1 MNNKELLEKLLSDLQ
16 VCKPNKKEAI
26 NLIIKMLSKVNKVIN
41 TQYNLGCIAEA
52 CIKSH
57 FSSDSVICS
66 SPKGVNDL
74 NIEISQYNIKK
85 YFNGIQARDIDIKFI
100 NNYSSAHK
108 PQNEKYL
115 VCITPKGAYMI
126 YSGIVEYNNDNK
138 IILSSVYKN
147 GVRMVALGKKLGLE

>member
-16 VCKPNKKEAI
+16 ACKPNKKEAI
-26 NLIIKMLSKVNKVIN
+26 NLIIKMLSKVSKVID

-57 FSSDSVICS
+57 FSNDSVIYS

-85 YFNGIQARDIDIKFI
+85 YFNGIQTKDIDIKFI
-100 NNYSSAHK
+100 NNYSTAHK
-108 PQNEKYL
+108 PQSEKYL

-126 YSGIVEYNNDNK
+126 YSDIVEYNSDSK
-138 IILSSVYKN
+138 IILSSVYKK
-147 GVRMVALGKKLGLE
+147 GVRMVALNKKLGLE

>member
-1 MNNKELLEKLLSDLQ
+1 MNKKLLEKLVNDLQ

-26 NLIIKMLSKVNKVIN
+26 KIVIKMLSKVNKVIN

-57 FSSDSVICS
+57 FSSDSVIYS

-85 YFNGIQARDIDIKFI
+85 YFNGIQTKDIDIKFI
-100 NNYSSAHK
+100 NNYSTAHK
-108 PQNEKYL
+108 PQSEKYL

-126 YSGIVEYNNDNK
+126 YSNIVEYNSDSK

-147 GVRMVALGKKLGLE
+147 GVRMVALSKKLGLE

>member
-1 MNNKELLEKLLSDLQ
+1 MNNRELLEKLLSDLQ
-16 VCKPNKKEAI
+16 VCKPNKREAI
-26 NLIIKMLSKVNKVIN
+26 NIIIKMLSKVNKVIN

-57 FSSDSVICS
+57 FSSDSVIYS

-85 YFNGIQARDIDIKFI
+85 YFNGIQTKDIDIKFI
-100 NNYSSAHK
+100 NNYSTAHK

-115 VCITPKGAYMI
+115 VCITPKGVYMI
-126 YSGIVEYNNDNK
+126 YSDIVEYNNDSK
-138 IILSSVYKN
+138 IILSSVYRN
-147 GVRMVALGKKLGLE
+147 GVHMVALSKKLGLE

>member
-1 MNNKELLEKLLSDLQ
+1 MNNKQLLEKLLSDLQ
-16 VCKPNKKEAI
+16 ACKPNKREAI
-26 NLIIKMLSKVNKVIN
+26 NVIIKMLSNVSKVID

-85 YFNGIQARDIDIKFI
+85 YFNGIQTKDIDIKFI
-100 NNYSSAHK
+100 NNYSTAHK
-108 PQNEKYL
+108 PQSQKYL
-115 VCITPKGAYMI
+115 LCITPKGVYMI
-126 YSGIVEYNNDNK
+126 YSDIVEYNNDNK

>member
-1 MNNKELLEKLLSDLQ
+1 MNNNELLEKLLSDLQ
-16 VCKPNKKEAI
+16 ACKPNKREAI
-26 NLIIKMLSKVNKVIN
+26 NVVIKMLSKVNKAID
-41 TQYNLGCIAEA
+41 TKYNLGCIAEA

-57 FSSDSVICS
+57 FSSDSVIYS

-85 YFNGIQARDIDIKFI
+85 YFNGIQTKDIDVKFI
-100 NNYSSAHK
+100 NNFSTAHK
-108 PQNEKYL
+108 PQKPKYL
-115 VCITPKGAYMI
+115 VCITPKGVYMI
-126 YSGIVEYNNDNK
+126 YSDIVAYNNDKK

>member
-1 MNNKELLEKLLSDLQ
+1 MNKKLLEKLANDLQ

-26 NLIIKMLSKVNKVIN
+26 NLVIKMLSKVNKVID

-57 FSSDSVICS
+57 FSNDSVIYS

-85 YFNGIQARDIDIKFI
+85 YFNGIQTKDIDIKFI
-100 NNYSSAHK
+100 NNYSTAHK
-108 PQNEKYL
+108 PQSEKYL

-126 YSGIVEYNNDNK
+126 YSDIVEYNSDNK
-138 IILSSVYKN
+138 IILSSVYRN

>member
-1 MNNKELLEKLLSDLQ
+1 MNNKELLEKLKNDLQ
-16 VCKPNKKEAI
+16 ACKPNKREAI
-26 NLIIKMLSKVNKVIN
+26 NLIIKMVSKVNKVISV
-41 TQYNLGCIAEA
+41 QYNLGCIAEA

-57 FSSDSVICS
+57 FSNDSVIYS

-85 YFNGIQARDIDIKFI
+85 YFNGIQTKDIDIKFI
-100 NNYSSAHK
+100 NNYSTAHK
-108 PQNEKYL
+108 PQSPKYL

-126 YSGIVEYNNDNK
+126 YSDIVEYNSDRK

-147 GVRMVALGKKLGLE
+147 GVRMVALSKKLGLE

>member
-1 MNNKELLEKLLSDLQ
+1 MNNKQLLEKLLSDLQ
-16 VCKPNKKEAI
+16 ACKPNKREAI
-26 NLIIKMLSKVNKVIN
+26 NVIIKMLSNVNKVID

-57 FSSDSVICS
+57 FSSDRVIYS

-85 YFNGIQARDIDIKFI
+85 YFNGIQTKDIDIKFI
-100 NNYSSAHK
+100 NNYSTAHK
-108 PQNEKYL
+108 PQSQKYL
-115 VCITPKGAYMI
+115 VCITPKGVYMI
-126 YSGIVEYNNDNK
+126 YSDIVEYNNDNK

-147 GVRMVALGKKLGLE
+147 GVCMVALSKKLGL

>member
-1 MNNKELLEKLLSDLQ
+1 MNKKLLEKLVNDLQ

-26 NLIIKMLSKVNKVIN
+26 KIVIKMLSKVNKVID

-57 FSSDSVICS
+57 FSSDSVIYS

-85 YFNGIQARDIDIKFI
+85 YFNGIQTKDIDIKFI
-100 NNYSSAHK
+100 NNYSTAHK
-108 PQNEKYL
+108 PQSEKYL

-126 YSGIVEYNNDNK
+126 YSNIVEYNSDSK

-147 GVRMVALGKKLGLE
+147 GVRMVALSKKLGLE

>member
-1 MNNKELLEKLLSDLQ
+1 MNNNELLEKLLSDLQ
-16 VCKPNKKEAI
+16 ACKPNKREAI
-26 NLIIKMLSKVNKVIN
+26 NIVIKMLSKVNKVID

-57 FSSDSVICS
+57 FSSDSVIYS

-85 YFNGIQARDIDIKFI
+85 YFNGIQTKNIDIKFV
-100 NNYSSAHK
+100 NNFSTAHK
-108 PQNEKYL
+108 PQKPKYL
-115 VCITPKGAYMI
+115 VCITPKGVYMI
-126 YSGIVEYNNDNK
+126 YSDIVEYNNDKK

-147 GVRMVALGKKLGLE
+147 GVHMVALGKKLGLE

>member
-16 VCKPNKKEAI
+16 ACKPNKREAI
-26 NLIIKMLSKVNKVIN
+26 NLIIKMLSNVNKVIN

-57 FSSDSVICS
+57 FSSDSVIYS

-85 YFNGIQARDIDIKFI
+85 YFNGIQTKDIDVKFI
-100 NNYSSAHK
+100 NNFSTAHK
-108 PQNEKYL
+108 PQNSKYL

-126 YSGIVEYNNDNK
+126 YSDIVEYNSDRK

>member
-1 MNNKELLEKLLSDLQ
+1 MNKKLLEKLVNDLQ

-26 NLIIKMLSKVNKVIN
+26 KIVIKMLSKVNKVIN

-57 FSSDSVICS
+57 FSSDSVIYS

-85 YFNGIQARDIDIKFI
+85 YFNGIQTKDIDIKFI
-100 NNYSSAHK
+100 NNYSTAHK
-108 PQNEKYL
+108 PQSEKYL

-126 YSGIVEYNNDNK
+126 YSNIVEYNSDNK

-147 GVRMVALGKKLGLE
+147 GVRMVALSKKLGLE